1 MLSGLPV
8 FLLFFAV
15 LNLYAGF
22 HGFLFV
28 RAIREKT
35 ALKFPLWLYFP
46 LFLLAAVLYGYI
58 KTGGTIRGM
67 FGLADAYW
75 GLAVFLP
82 FLVIIDFITIIIK
95 IIKLLSLFQNSVSF
109 GKGFGKSGK
118 KPAFSPKSKVA
129 FPKTEVLGKPL
140 FNQQP
145 PSFFSGPG
153 SSIALHLGA
162 IILACAVIFYGL
174 FNARH
179 ARITEY
185 EITTEKKLPKKEV
198 SVILVSDLHIGAMVH
213 KKLLGRMADKINS
226 LEGDIILIAGDII
239 DRDMKAFDS
248 EKLGEEFS
256 RLKAPY
262 GVWAVPGNHEYFGGD
277 LERLDEALKA
287 SGVTLLEDE
296 SALAGGAFNI
306 IGRSDLSVSRRG
318 ITRKTLGELTGAL
331 DSGIPV
337 IVLDHQPRNL
347 GEAETAGVDIQL
359 SGHTHHGQIWPGPI
373 ITGRMY
379 ENDYGL
385 IYKGKTAIIVTSGFG
400 TWGPPLRI
408 GTIAEIVRITLKE
421 P

>member
-28 RAIREKT
+28 RAIKEKT
-35 ALKFPLWLYFP
+35 ALNFPLWLYFP

-75 GLAVFLP
+75 GLAIFFP

-95 IIKLLSLFQNSVSF
+95 IIKL
-109 GKGFGKSGK
+109 
-118 KPAFSPKSKVA
+118 
-129 FPKTEVLGKPL
+129 
-140 FNQQP
+140 FNQKL

-153 SSIALHLGA
+153 FSVTLHLGV
-162 IILACAVIFYGL
+162 IILAGIVIFYGL

-185 EITTEKKLPKKEV
+185 EIAIEKKLPKKEV
-198 SVILVSDLHIGAMVH
+198 SVILVSDIHIGAMVH

-226 LEGDIILIAGDII
+226 LKGDIILIAGDII
-239 DRDMKAFDS
+239 DRDMKVFDN

-277 LERLDEALKA
+277 LERLGEALKA
-287 SGVTLLEDE
+287 SGITLLEDE

-331 DSGIPV
+331 DTGIPV
-337 IVLDHQPRNL
+337 IVLDHQPREL
-347 GEAETAGVDIQL
+347 GEAESAGVDIQL

-408 GTIAEIVRITLKE
+408 GTIAEIVRITLRE
-421 P
+421 Q